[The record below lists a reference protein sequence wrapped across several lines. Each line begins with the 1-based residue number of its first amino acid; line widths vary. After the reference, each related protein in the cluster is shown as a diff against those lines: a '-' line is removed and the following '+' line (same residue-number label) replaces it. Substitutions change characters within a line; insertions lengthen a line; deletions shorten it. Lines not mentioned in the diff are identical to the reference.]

1 MARLP
6 FLTPSGG
13 RSLRMISEHRG
24 LNQSLAARPGE
35 YSTMRNTSHRFY
47 PAIAAREPRGTT
59 QTVLT
64 TPNGIY
70 WKNGLF
76 YVDGTDCYYNGEKV
90 LTVADSKKILV
101 GMGAYIVIFP
111 DKKVFNTNDG
121 TVKSIEATYTQ
132 SGTITFEEL
141 TQDSVFTKISATG
154 IDQAFERS
162 DGVKFSGVGDDSFLV
177 DGEDATKVITEKG
190 DGYIVVSAVIQ
201 NSYTGKVK
209 FTADGS
215 NARLTGTGIHEKFKV
230 NDVVRIAGT
239 ADDVLNASDKK
250 IISVG
255 TDYIVIEMQIPAKT
269 YTQSGSVSFSPYFS
283 GSDKTRI
290 YSDSLGS
297 GWSVGD
303 IITIAGCTNSAY
315 NKNNIVIE
323 NAGTN
328 FIVID
333 GTLAASFTQTSGLTI
348 TRTAHE
354 ETGTTVKR
362 TSFTRSSG
370 ITIRRECQDFD
381 YVCEHNNRLWAC
393 SNENHE
399 IYASKL
405 GDPTNWNCYEGI
417 STDSYAV
424 TVGSDGNFTGCVSHM
439 GHVIFFK
446 EHSIHMMYGDKPANF
461 SLNTSD
467 MPGVMEGCADSIE
480 IVNETLYYVGRDG
493 IYQFDGAFPAKI
505 SRNITQTVREA
516 VSVQAKGLLYISC
529 LLGGERKVL
538 CFDPNLKLWDIENE
552 DHFLFAHYG
561 GGEGYFV
568 DDSGAVRTIIGDD
581 ADRIDWMVESPDIRE
596 SLMNSYVSQLMFTLW
611 LERGTVANFYIKCD
625 DSPLWEH
632 KGTIRAEEDKL
643 YTLPIIPK
651 RCSKYR
657 YRIEFT
663 GAGKLIAGG
672 RYVEG
677 GTELYGSVSHGH
689 RRA

>member
-1 MARLP
+1 
-6 FLTPSGG
+6 
-13 RSLRMISEHRG
+13 
-24 LNQSLAARPGE
+24 
-35 YSTMRNTSHRFY
+35 
-47 PAIAAREPRGTT
+47 
-59 QTVLT
+59 
-64 TPNGIY
+64 
-70 WKNGLF
+70 
-76 YVDGTDCYYNGEKV
+76 VDGTKCYYNGEQV
-90 LTVADSKKILV
+90 LTVTDSKKTLV

-111 DKKVFNTNDG
+111 DKLVFNTNDG
-121 TVKSIEATYTQ
+121 TVKNIEATFTQ
-132 SGTITFEEL
+132 GWTGPITFEEL
-141 TQDSVFTKISATG
+141 TQDSVFCKISATG
-154 IDQAFERS
+154 IDQVFERS
-162 DGVKFSGVGDDSFLV
+162 DGVTFSGVNDDSFKV
-177 DGEDATKVITEKG
+177 DGKDATKVITEKG

-201 NSYTGKVK
+201 NSYTGRVRMR
-209 FTADGS
+209 ADGT
-215 NARLTGTGIHEKFKV
+215 NTRLDGTGINEKFKGH
-230 NDVVRIAGT
+230 DTVRISGCSDDALNLSAEVTFAGT
-239 ADDVLNASDKK
+239 NN
-250 IISVG
+250 II
-255 TDYIVIEMQIPAKT
+255 IETPFPSKA
-269 YTQSGSVSFSPYFS
+269 YTQTASAVFSPYYS

-290 YSDSLGS
+290 YAEDLGS
-297 GWSVGD
+297 GWSQGD
-303 IITIAGCTNSAY
+303 IVTISGCTNDAY
-315 NKNNIVIE
+315 NKSVTIE
-323 NAGTN
+323 GAGTN
-328 FIVID
+328 FIIVD
-333 GTLAASFTQTSGLTI
+333 GTLGTNFTQTSGLTI

-354 ETGTTVKR
+354 ETGITVKR
-362 TSFTRSSG
+362 TSFYVPSG
-370 ITIRRECQDFD
+370 VTIKRECQDFD

-405 GDPTNWNCYEGI
+405 GDPTNWQCYEGI
-417 STDSYAV
+417 STDSYTV
-424 TVGSDGNFTGCVSHM
+424 TVGSDGDFTGCVSHM

-538 CFDPNLKLWDIENE
+538 CYDPNLKLWDIENE
-552 DHFLFAHYG
+552 DRFLFAHYG

-568 DDSGAVRTIIGDD
+568 DESGTVRTVIGDD